1 MRHEHGVRE
10 VAQVAGELR
19 PDLRVER
26 EVDARAV
33 VRMRQRLGLGGLLP
47 PAVVVPSARVDAGGR
62 MVDPDPDAGGVV
74 VLPELRDLLEDV
86 GGAQRTDPPEV
97 LSQSA
102 VSA

>member
-33 VRMRQRLGLGGLLP
+33 VRVRQRLGLGGQLP
-47 PAVVVPSARVDAGGR
+47 PTVVVPSARVDAGGR

-86 GGAQRTDPPEV
+86 GGAQRTDPPQV

-102 VSA
+102 AP

>member
-33 VRMRQRLGLGGLLP
+33 VRVRQRLRLGGLLT
-47 PAVVVPSARVDAGGR
+47 PAVVVPSFWVDAGGR
-62 MVDPDPDAGGVV
+62 MIDPDADAGGVV

-86 GGAQRTDPPEV
+86 GGAQRTDPPQV

-102 VSA
+102 AP